1 MTSASIIL
9 RTVARGVM
17 PLMLLFAVFLFLK
30 GHYEPGGGFIAGL
43 VAASGYLV
51 YALAFGV
58 DQARELLRV
67 NPVALMA
74 VGLFIALVAG
84 VIGLAMGRPFMAGV
98 WVGPVGTPVLFDLGV
113 FLVVVG
119 VTLTSIFTLAED

>member
-9 RTVARGVM
+9 RTVARVIL

-51 YALAFGV
+51 YALANGV
-58 DQARELLRV
+58 DKARALLRV
-67 NPVALMA
+67 DPVTLMGIGLLVALIA
-74 VGLFIALVAG
+74 GL
-84 VIGLAMGRPFMAGV
+84 IGLAAGRPFMAGV
-98 WVGPVGTPVLFDLGV
+98 WVGPIGTPVLFDVGV
-113 FLVVVG
+113 FIVVLG